1 MVKPKM
7 NISIMFPDL
16 ADWAYS
22 NSWGVKQ
29 LVYLKGDKNIERRL
43 FGASSTYMPCMCVL
57 PKVVVVNETARKNF
71 ATSAEWVGGW
81 LFILGQTVAQF

>member
-1 MVKPKM
+1 M

-16 ADWAYS
+16 ADSAYS

-29 LVYLKGDKNIERRL
+29 LVYLKGDKKTLKEDCSVL
-43 FGASSTYMPCMCVL
+43 HPHTFHACMCVL
-57 PKVVVVNETARKNF
+57 PKVVVNETARKSF

-81 LFILGQTVAQF
+81 WWLLILGQTVAQF